1 MVLRICTWLSHCNCA
16 WPYSFVAGR
25 LVGVWLSKR
34 PHIPALL
41 FGFIKLHL
49 LLSALFATK
58 WSVPSAKWNQKTK
71 FRFFCSCEIIINN
84 LHLELNPG
92 IRFFLG
98 LFRSYVWLLRKFERK
113 ICKSESF
120 LFPKDKTSHHLLQN
134 CFLKTFSWV
143 GAVFL
148 GKQRQTKIRFNFWHV
163 FSDSPNSQTEMLITS
178 SETNGTQ
185 KMNQKH
191 QSLQVIHQLNLS
203 WRRLC
208 Y

>member
-113 ICKSESF
+113 ICKSDSF
-120 LFPKDKTSHHLLQN
+120 CSQKTKLHITYFKIVFWRHSVGLELFFSGNKGR
-134 CFLKTFSWV
+134 LK
-143 GAVFL
+143 
-148 GKQRQTKIRFNFWHV
+148 
-163 FSDSPNSQTEMLITS
+163 
-178 SETNGTQ
+178 
-185 KMNQKH
+185 
-191 QSLQVIHQLNLS
+191 
-203 WRRLC
+203 
-208 Y
+208 

>member
-84 LHLELNPG
+84 LHPELNPG
-92 IRFFLG
+92 IRFFWAYSDLMFGCWENLKEKYASLKVFCSQKTKLHITYFKIVFWRHSVG
-98 LFRSYVWLLRKFERK
+98 LE
-113 ICKSESF
+113 
-120 LFPKDKTSHHLLQN
+120 LFFSGNKGR
-134 CFLKTFSWV
+134 LK
-143 GAVFL
+143 
-148 GKQRQTKIRFNFWHV
+148 
-163 FSDSPNSQTEMLITS
+163 
-178 SETNGTQ
+178 
-185 KMNQKH
+185 
-191 QSLQVIHQLNLS
+191 
-203 WRRLC
+203 
-208 Y
+208 